1 MILLFMAVIMVVF
14 AFVKRQYKFALIGVE
29 AGLFGSVQELLQKPE
44 LAQYGNF
51 MNIAG
56 ALCLFLIVL
65 TVILLA
71 VGGKKDGK

>member
-1 MILLFMAVIMVVF
+1 MILLFMAVIMVIF

-44 LAQYGNF
+44 LVPYTGFLNL
-51 MNIAG
+51 AG
-56 ALCLFLIVL
+56 AVCLFAIVL

-71 VGGKKDGK
+71 AGGKRDGN

>member
-1 MILLFMAVIMVVF
+1 MILLFMSVIMVVF
-14 AFVKRQYKFALIGVE
+14 AFVKRQYKFALIGLE

-44 LAQYGNF
+44 LAQYSAYLTA
-51 MNIAG
+51 AG

-71 VGGKKDGK
+71 VGGKKDGQ